1 MPENAQASRT
11 PLLRRD
17 GSAPRLYAR
26 SSRLGLPIRYA
37 SAPVLVEDSKM
48 LRTRV
53 LIIALAMTSATP
65 LAFAQAL
72 PKAGPM
78 PSTAQPMAPGAMPQR
93 PSRFDEI
100 DTNHDGF
107 ITRDEFL
114 ASEKKRFEEFDTNH
128 DGKIDAKEIASSP
141 PLMERNV
148 KTAERMLKQ
157 WDANGDGIVTTDE
170 YDKAAQDRFAK
181 QDKEGTGK
189 ISRRAPPAIPPG
201 QAPQQPL
208 QPVPPTDGKH

>member
-1 MPENAQASRT
+1 VQATDHIDAR
-11 PLLRRD
+11 
-17 GSAPRLYAR
+17 RLYAR
-26 SSRLGLPIRYA
+26 
-37 SAPVLVEDSKM
+37 LVSPWLADPLCFGARTTEHSKM
-48 LRTRV
+48 LRTRA
-53 LIIALAMTSATP
+53 LITALAMTLATP

-72 PKAGPM
+72 PKAGPT
-78 PSTAQPMAPGAMPQR
+78 PPAAQPMAPGAMPQR

-189 ISRRAPPAIPPG
+189 ITRRAPPTTPPG
-201 QAPQQPL
+201 QLPQPQPL
-208 QPVPPTDGKH
+208 QPVPPADGKH